1 MIINENVLL
10 EKFEESEDK
19 GYDYLIDNAE
29 TDEQIENL
37 LRLQELA
44 NGVVDAVTC
53 QDYVSRRNIILGAI
67 GVNISLL
74 SEA

>member
-1 MIINENVLL
+1 MIINEGILL

-29 TDEQIENL
+29 TDKQAEDFL
-37 LRLQELA
+37 GLQELA
-44 NGVVDAVTC
+44 NSIIDAQSC
-53 QDYVSRRNIILGAI
+53 NKYINRRNIVLEEI